1 MKGDDAALGQGRQV
15 GVRSMSLPELCQ
27 GHAHPGPGLYW
38 VLKRVGWGDEKH
50 VPRSY
55 ALCPFEIYWT
65 IILSLSPSCST
76 QKRDS
81 CMGRCSAGGR
91 RIYPWRVLLPSLPL
105 YISKTA
111 ASNWQM
117 EAENLKCPILHHSKP
132 SPRRQINFM
141 LCQLPY
147 LFLFWRKRLKDYI
160 VQLMFLFK
168 ME

>member
-1 MKGDDAALGQGRQV
+1 MTQLLGKGGRLESEAWVSQSCVRDMLTLDLACTECWKEWVEGMKNTF
-15 GVRSMSLPELCQ
+15 
-27 GHAHPGPGLYW
+27 PG
-38 VLKRVGWGDEKH
+38 
-50 VPRSY
+50 
-55 ALCPFEIYWT
+55 AMLCPFEIYWT